1 MAGTRKSGNEMTGLC
16 DNLKRHARL
25 LVAAMLMLWDSVALE
40 HFKVPRMKD

>member
-1 MAGTRKSGNEMTGLC
+1 MAGTRKSGNEMTGRC

-40 HFKVPRMKD
+40 HFKVPWKKD